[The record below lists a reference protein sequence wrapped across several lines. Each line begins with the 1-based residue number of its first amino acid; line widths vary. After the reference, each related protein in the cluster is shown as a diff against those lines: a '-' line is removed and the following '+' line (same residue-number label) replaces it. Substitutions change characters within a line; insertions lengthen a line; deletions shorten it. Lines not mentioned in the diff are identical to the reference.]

1 MFAEIKLQET
11 MPKRS
16 RSSAGLPPAWPTD
29 PRAARS
35 LAREQHASLARLAAH
50 GSNAQAEAQ
59 AEPQALIDE
68 KKAHEAEKKAHKA
81 EKKAHKATQRQ
92 MTAFDTYSSNKI
104 ARLRDTIGEL
114 KLAMPSI
121 CARSSAGG
129 GGGGGG
135 ACA

>member
-1 MFAEIKLQET
+1 

-16 RSSAGLPPAWPTD
+16 RSSADLPPAWPTD

-68 KKAHEAEKKAHKA
+68 KKAHEAEKKAHKD
-81 EKKAHKATQRQ
+81 TQSKLSH
-92 MTAFDTYSSNKI
+92 A
-104 ARLRDTIGEL
+104 ADTIAEL
-114 KLAMPSI
+114 
-121 CARSSAGG
+121 
-129 GGGGGG
+129 G
-135 ACA
+135 ALSVRAQAQAQAEAVAEAVA